1 MVPADLNQFSV
12 DETSAEESRPG
23 AALRAGLSGCPWRDY
38 EEMLRAVNL
47 RPTRQRLALGWLL
60 FSKGGRHITAEML
73 HDEAARAKIHVSLA
87 TVYNTLNQF
96 TEVGLLRQV
105 GVDGAKSYFDTN
117 PADHDHFFVR
127 GEDVLFDIPH
137 GEVEFGKLPVAPDGV
152 EIDRVDVVVR
162 LRRKP
167 GTPAGS

>member
-1 MVPADLNQFSV
+1 M
-12 DETSAEESRPG
+12 
-23 AALRAGLSGCPWRDY
+23 RAGLSGCPWRDY

-47 RPTRQRLALGWLL
+47 RPTRQRIALGWLL

-73 HDEAARAKIHVSLA
+73 HDEAVRAKIHVSLA

-105 GVDGAKSYFDTN
+105 GVDGTKSFFDTN
-117 PADHDHFFVR
+117 PADHDHFFVS
-127 GEDVLFDIPH
+127 GEGALFDIPH
-137 GEVEFGKLPVAPDGV
+137 GEVEFGKLPVAPDGF

-162 LRRKP
+162 LRRKT
-167 GTPAGS
+167 GASAKS